1 MFNKT
6 IWAIT
11 LWFALALT
19 NIAFAHSAVV
29 FSSPANNSQLSEA
42 PDAIHLEFNED
53 VRLLALE
60 LSGMEQGD
68 VVIDFQRDRQAKDVF
83 HINLPDL
90 ADDIYTITW
99 TLIGADG
106 HRVSGDI
113 VFTLSSAG

>member
-19 NIAFAHSAVV
+19 NIAFAHSALV
-29 FSSPANNSQLSEA
+29 FSSPANNAQLNEA

-60 LSGMEQGD
+60 LSGHEQGE
-68 VVIDFQRDRQAKDVF
+68 VAIDFQRNRQATDVF
-83 HINLPDL
+83 HVNLPAL
-90 ADDIYTITW
+90 ADDVYTITW

-113 VFTLSSAG
+113 VFTLNPAE